1 VVSTDEVSGTVD
13 STEGAVVLGDVLAT
27 VADVPVDEL
36 EEHAPARPVLP
47 SNTLAATNERTL
59 LMPKV

>member
-1 VVSTDEVSGTVD
+1 
-13 STEGAVVLGDVLAT
+13 